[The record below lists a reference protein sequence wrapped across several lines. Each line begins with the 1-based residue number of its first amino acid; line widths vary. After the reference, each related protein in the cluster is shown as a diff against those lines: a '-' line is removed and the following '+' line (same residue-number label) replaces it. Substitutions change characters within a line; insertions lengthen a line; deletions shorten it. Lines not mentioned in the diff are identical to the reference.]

1 MKEQARIYSGE
12 QLSALLDSD
21 NYLFIEAESENGLFD
36 SCWRF
41 KLCLNSCW
49 RKASRFLLNNEDI
62 DPLWFTETN
71 WSCELSRCLNIWF
84 IINSADFFSD

>member
-36 SCWRF
+36 SC
-41 KLCLNSCW
+41 
-49 RKASRFLLNNEDI
+49 
-62 DPLWFTETN
+62 
-71 WSCELSRCLNIWF
+71 
-84 IINSADFFSD
+84 